1 MITSYTEYLD
11 YLEQDRIALGKTMT
25 LRHFIFDDIW
35 KFQRVMR
42 KLEYLTNCHGNKILK
57 LYYEL
62 RYRALSNKL
71 GFSIPINIFGPAL
84 SIAHKGT
91 IVINE
96 RARIGSHCRIHVC
109 VNIGANAGDK
119 YATPT
124 IGNHSYIGPG
134 VKMYG
139 KIILGNNIRI
149 GANAV
154 VNKNFLDNNLTIAGV
169 PAKIVSYQK

>member
-1 MITSYTEYLD
+1 MITTYTEYLD
-11 YLEQDRIALGKTMT
+11 YLEQDRIALNRTMT
-25 LRHFIFDDIW
+25 LQYYIFDDIW

-42 KLEYLTNCHGNKILK
+42 KLEYLTNCQGNKILK
-57 LYYEL
+57 LYYKL

-71 GFSIPINIFGPAL
+71 GFTIPINTFGPAL

-91 IVINE
+91 IVVNE

-109 VNIGANAGDK
+109 VNIGASAKDK
-119 YATPT
+119 YAAPT
-124 IGNHSYIGPG
+124 IGSHSYIGPG
-134 VKMYG
+134 VKIYG

-154 VNKNFLDNNLTIAGV
+154 VNKSFLEENLTIAGV
-169 PAKIVSYQK
+169 PAKIISHQK

>member
-11 YLEQDRIALGKTMT
+11 YLEQDRVALGRTMT
-25 LRHFIFDDIW
+25 LRRYIFDDIW

-42 KLEYLTNCHGNKILK
+42 KLEYLTNCRGNKILK
-57 LYYEL
+57 MYYEL

-91 IVINE
+91 IVINGG
-96 RARIGSHCRIHVC
+96 AKIGSHCRIHVC
-109 VNIGANAGDK
+109 VNIGTGAGEN
-119 YATPT
+119 YAAPI

-139 KIILGNNIRI
+139 KIVLGNNIRI

-154 VNKNFLDNNLTIAGV
+154 VNKSFLEDNLTIAGV
-169 PAKIVSYQK
+169 PAKIISQHK